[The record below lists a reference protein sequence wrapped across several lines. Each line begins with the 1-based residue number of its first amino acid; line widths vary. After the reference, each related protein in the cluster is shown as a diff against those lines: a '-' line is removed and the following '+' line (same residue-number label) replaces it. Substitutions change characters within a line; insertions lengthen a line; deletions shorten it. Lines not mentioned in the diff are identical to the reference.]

1 MSQLYLQEIERSHEI
16 SPEEL
21 HVLLLARAK
30 GRVSFW
36 LIDVR
41 EKNEYTASSIKG
53 TDGVFPTSTLHT
65 QLNAIFKLQDRL
77 VIFYCTNARRTFRL
91 IPRLKRMGFTKIAH
105 LSGGIIE
112 YGGEKLKNAPLPS
125 SINHKETL

>member
-1 MSQLYLQEIERSHEI
+1 M

-41 EKNEYTASSIKG
+41 EKSEYTASSIKG

-77 VIFYCTNARRTFRL
+77 IVFYCTNASRTIRL

-105 LSGGIIE
+105 LSGGINE
-112 YGGEKLKNAPLPS
+112 YGGEKLKNAPLPP
-125 SINHKETL
+125 INYKEIL